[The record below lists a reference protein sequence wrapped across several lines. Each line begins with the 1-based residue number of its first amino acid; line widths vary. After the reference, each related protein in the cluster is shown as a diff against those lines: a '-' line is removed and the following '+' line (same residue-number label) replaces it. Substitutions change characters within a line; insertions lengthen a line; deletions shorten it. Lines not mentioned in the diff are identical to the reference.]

1 MFKNSYQNG
10 LLSIF
15 YSCGSNPLAIWD
27 MEVKNGHIKRLTD
40 NEVNSI
46 VLEIVSTNVATTYI
60 SCPKNNQVLGIKLPF
75 LVMIIKNLKRYF
87 SFEITILDD
96 KNMRRRFRISNFQST
111 TKIKPFSTSMPIGLA
126 SGWNQIQFNL
136 ADFTRRAYGTQF
148 IETLRVQVHANARLR
163 RIYFS
168 ERLFT
173 EEELPQD
180 YKLYLPL
187 ERKKKK
193 IEKKAAE
200 SAPAAKAG
208 AGAEAAVEGERP
220 SPTPA
225 APKISKK
232 SVTSAAA
239 GSDKVAEEEV
249 TQKEEAVAAEELT
262 EPAVEGEATAESEK
276 AEKAEQAEEAPAEG
290 GEPTEE
296 HAAEEPAAEER
307 AAEEPGTEGVT
318 IEEVTEAKAE
328 AEGPAP
334 DAPVEDTAPETPA
347 ATEDAPEEPKEE

>member
-15 YSCGSNPLAIWD
+15 YSCGANPLAIWD

-40 NEVNSI
+40 SEVNSI

-75 LVMIIKNLKRYF
+75 LVMIVKNLKRYF
-87 SFEITILDD
+87 SFEIMILDD

-111 TKIKPFSTSMPIGLA
+111 TKIKPFCTSMPIGLA
-126 SGWNQIQFNL
+126 GGWNQIQFNL

-168 ERLFT
+168 ERLYT

-187 ERKKKK
+187 ERKQKKGK
-193 IEKKAAE
+193 VKKGEEGAPPAE
-200 SAPAAKAG
+200 GGAPAAAPPPV
-208 AGAEAAVEGERP
+208 EAKQSV
-220 SPTPA
+220 
-225 APKISKK
+225 SKK
-232 SVTSAAA
+232 SDVTPTPTSAEPE
-239 GSDKVAEEEV
+239 KV
-249 TQKEEAVAAEELT
+249 
-262 EPAVEGEATAESEK
+262 EPAPAPV
-276 AEKAEQAEEAPAEG
+276 EEAPAEVEEAPAAEAAAEEPKEAPEG
-290 GEPTEE
+290 EAPAAEEPKEATEGEAPTEGAEGTEGETAESVAGAEGTKDTEDTETVEPTEE
-296 HAAEEPAAEER
+296 GGEDEDE
-307 AAEEPGTEGVT
+307 
-318 IEEVTEAKAE
+318 AE
-328 AEGPAP
+328 AEEG
-334 DAPVEDTAPETPA
+334 D
-347 ATEDAPEEPKEE
+347 